1 MVNTP
6 WDRAKTGTEHGEQ
19 SALFQWCNLAAKFGV
34 EAANDPKSYSVK
46 GYALGNYG
54 IAEPGWH
61 SGEIVAAQLGPNAVP
76 ALGRLYAI
84 HNQGHGDRIRG
95 NRARAEGVKTGVP
108 DTHLPIPR
116 LASDLDHE
124 TFGPLVVPYRDGG
137 YGFGVVCG
145 LYIELKVREVTK
157 PGVRKAEVVVRRA
170 GTTSDQQDDW
180 INFLRGAGHAVAV
193 CYGWE
198 EARDVLLAYL
208 GLR

>member
-1 MVNTP
+1 MANTP
-6 WDRAKTGTEHGEQ
+6 WDRAKSGTEHGEQ
-19 SALFQWCNLAAKFGV
+19 SALFQWCNVAARFGFAV
-34 EAANDPKSYSVK
+34 ANDPLSYSVQGHAVREHASLTEG
-46 GYALGNYG
+46 GYEYAKPL
-54 IAEPGWH
+54 P
-61 SGEIVAAQLGPNAVP
+61 QLA
-76 ALGRLYAI
+76 RLYAI

-95 NRARAEGVKTGVP
+95 NRAKAEGVKKGVP
-108 DTHLPIPR
+108 DVHLPIPR

>member
-1 MVNTP
+1 MANTP
-6 WDRAKTGTEHGEQ
+6 WDRAKSGTEHGEQ
-19 SALFQWCNLAAKFGV
+19 SALFQWCNMAARFGV
-34 EAANDPKSYSVK
+34 EAANDPASYAVK
-46 GYALGNYG
+46 GYAMTR
-54 IAEPGWH
+54 H
-61 SGEIVAAQLGPNAVP
+61 GETNAVP
-76 ALGRLYAI
+76 QLARLYAI

-145 LYIELKVREVTK
+145 LYIELKVRELTK
-157 PGVRKAEVVVRRA
+157 PGVRKAEVIARRA
-170 GTTSDQQDDW
+170 GTTSEQQDDW
-180 INFLRGAGHAVAV
+180 ISFLRGAGHAVAV
-193 CYGWE
+193 CHGWE

>member
-1 MVNTP
+1 MANTP

-19 SALFQWCNLAAKFGV
+19 SALFQWCNMAARFGV
-34 EAANDPKSYSVK
+34 EAANDPKSYTTAGHAMAQYGGGDPHA
-46 GYALGNYG
+46 GY
-54 IAEPGWH
+54 EPH
-61 SGEIVAAQLGPNAVP
+61 CPNAVP
-76 ALGRLYAI
+76 QLARLYAI

-116 LASDLDHE
+116 LASELDHE

-157 PGVRKAEVVVRRA
+157 PGVRKAEVIVRRA
-170 GTTSDQQDDW
+170 GTTSDKQDDW
-180 INFLRGAGHAVAV
+180 IDFLRGAGHAVAI

>member
-19 SALFQWCNLAAKFGV
+19 SALFQWCNMAARFGV
-34 EAANDPKSYSVK
+34 EAANDAASYAIA
-46 GYALGNYG
+46 GYAQSKYG
-54 IAEPGWH
+54 HKPLNETCQG
-61 SGEIVAAQLGPNAVP
+61 GGPNAVP
-76 ALGRLYAI
+76 QLARLYAI

-95 NRARAEGVKTGVP
+95 NRARAEGVKKGVP
-108 DTHLPIPR
+108 DVHLPIPR

-124 TFGPLVVPYRDGG
+124 IFGPLVVPYRDGG